1 MWSLFTK
8 RGAREPGHAI
18 LANLLSPHKYFL
30 RFASRNYSLRVS
42 LLLFSLPQFLFF
54 LLHLPEVHSSELFS
68 SASILIP

>member
-42 LLLFSLPQFLFF
+42 LLLFSLPLFLFF
-54 LLHLPEVHSSELFS
+54 HLPEVHSSELFS